1 VRLSRFFPQT
11 SSDDDAAPRRR
22 VLLWALVAAAIVVG
36 LVLYFKYERQITPLI
51 G

>member
-1 VRLSRFFPQT
+1 VRLSRFFPQA
-11 SSDDDAAPRRR
+11 SSDAAAVPRRR

-36 LVLYFKYERQITPLI
+36 VVLYFKYERQITPLI